1 MLHTHFSAM
10 SALNTFL
17 AVLLVGTFW
26 RLLALH
32 MQASSNSSLQHAGAA
47 MNFQY

>member
-1 MLHTHFSAM
+1 MHTHFSAL

-17 AVLLVGTFW
+17 AVVLVGTAW
-26 RLLALH
+26 RLGALH
-32 MQASSNSSLQHAGAA
+32 LAASSNSAMRHAGCA